1 MNISLPSKETSW
13 LFVRGAVVIPI
24 GLFLGF
30 YLVIIRPVPSAVRPL
45 SMHFYRQ
52 YEEADIVLPGITEDS
67 STKEILENL
76 ELLREESRLRAN
88 IATASLAEYYIYWSL
103 VSSLIAFGLW
113 FSMTWLGRKFEG
125 C

>member
-113 FSMTWLGRKFEG
+113 FPVTWLGRKFEA
-125 C
+125 